1 MNYSLILKLS
11 AFGLLIGVGSVYF
24 ISSSVE
30 PICWLIA
37 FVISAYSI
45 ARQAEGRFFLHG
57 FLTSLANC
65 VWVTGAH
72 VLLFKDYVAH
82 HAEEMAMMANSPLP
96 EHPRLMMLITG
107 PLIGAVS
114 GLVQGLFVLAAVKL
128 LKR

>member
-65 VWVTGAH
+65 LWVTGAH